1 MDLIDNH
8 KNALAYLGKIT
19 HFWNFV
25 ILELDWW
32 WWMHCALLAPLL
44 AEILNLTNP
53 HSKHCRIS
61 HNTVV
66 IYWLLLWM
74 LSSESNTWKMF
85 YLNVLLT

>member
-44 AEILNLTNP
+44 AEI
-53 HSKHCRIS
+53 
-61 HNTVV
+61 
-66 IYWLLLWM
+66 
-74 LSSESNTWKMF
+74 
-85 YLNVLLT
+85 

>member
-1 MDLIDNH
+1 MFISAIDQKKTHKYIGIPTMDLIDNH

-44 AEILNLTNP
+44 AEI
-53 HSKHCRIS
+53 
-61 HNTVV
+61 
-66 IYWLLLWM
+66 
-74 LSSESNTWKMF
+74 
-85 YLNVLLT
+85 